1 MQFVVADVG
10 VVVVV
15 VDLVSVVVVVSVESV
30 VVVAGLGANVMQT
43 SRCCTHLATNDSAV
57 SWFADAQTSSLLC
70 CTCSVV

>member
-1 MQFVVADVG
+1 MSVEG

-15 VDLVSVVVVVSVESV
+15 DVVVVVSVVVV
-30 VVVAGLGANVMQT
+30 VVVAGLGVNVMQT
-43 SRCCTHLATNDSAV
+43 SRCWTHLATSDSAV